1 MGLIQPDG
9 LVDMSTAKILQFF
22 RDQEPRFSDE
32 PDEKLINFIGST
44 QKAFLQDEEFKK
56 SYQDFLRGQMEAT
69 KTPEGRQEVITESG
83 LEDLT
88 LREDVAVSA
97 ETALK
102 SGIKGALDVFASVP
116 KSIALGASGLDKLR
130 GKDTPPEEFVTYQL
144 GELLREAAEEKF
156 PIDEQ
161 ARDTWSAKIGQGLGS
176 AAAFLA
182 GGALG
187 KTAGVSGTSIA
198 LLGSAATSNEFY
210 EDAKRSGANEDT
222 AFRAALI
229 GAGVGLSEIA
239 PLNKI
244 LNKIPGSKAV
254 GFKKTL
260 LDAVTSGAQEIA
272 QENLQSAAQNIT
284 AQKLGYDPDRGTFEG
299 FEEATVVGGTTG
311 ALLSLLASAL
321 GVRYRGRVQ
330 PQAEETTT
338 PQTDAAVQEA
348 GPVPVARE
356 EADVITGGRTEEEIL
371 ATAPELPTVEQQQL
385 GLEPTPAAT
394 EAADVITGGR
404 TEEEVLATA
413 PELPTAPAAEEQ
425 APQQF
430 ELFPEMDEAQRSASE
445 KANTTIQEAQQ
456 LNLELEGLTNE
467 VNELQ
472 TKAEAEPTAET
483 TVALESKQQELE
495 TKRRQVQSKKQESI
509 DASLDARE
517 IEAEQYESVPLV
529 DGNLDVET
537 DVAPEGR
544 SLVTLAAIDPL
555 FQAEFE
561 LNDQGKVEFT
571 GTRMARLGRRVR
583 TLLRG
588 GPGVDVATEAE
599 IKARSALQTLT
610 SQASRL
616 ANSLESRLSE
626 VYKGIAPDQRNL
638 APINRILQNASL
650 LGTTRPETLAQELFA
665 YKGKDY
671 KVTEQDVAQ
680 AAGILEII
688 QQSRR
693 LADYLARKQ
702 VDLGMVEGS
711 VADVFSQ
718 NLGFYLTRSYKVFSE
733 AYGWNWD
740 TVPSDIKRA
749 AVSYIKS
756 NQKVSEGEAV
766 EAAQTIVENAEQTFE
781 WMMGTSP
788 AKGVPARLL
797 RGRQDIPKPIRDLL
811 GEIKDPVANIYTTI
825 AKQADLVIGFQLQN
839 RVAESLVQMGLAS
852 DGKDRS
858 KGFTQR
864 LFENDPITK
873 LGSAKKY
880 PSLRPL
886 YTTPEIAR
894 QLNEYYRVAKLP
906 RLLQK
911 LAKSVR
917 VLTGVGKYSQV
928 ILSPKAYSTQ
938 FIAAIANEMANGRV
952 GLGMGLLGKGI
963 TGKAADVPLHKLN
976 AKAVSILRSN
986 KKKRESGKELTSL
999 EEKDAFLGMKGSDF
1013 LKNFKSILSE
1023 RPVLLEDLAIEFG
1036 ALGDQID
1043 LRLLEDTILSQR
1055 EVQYLSG
1062 LDAKRALEE
1071 LKLRVSPEQLKRF
1084 SKALVKKGFKALP
1097 TFYGGFDQAGKFN
1110 SFLVEAVNEAWAN
1123 PDSRLEDILKQAG
1136 RVTESTTPNP
1146 ARIPNRL
1153 REASNFGLLN
1163 TYVSWFLELI
1173 RNRYNQADI
1182 ATTYL
1187 KSDNP
1192 RVRKLGARKL
1202 SALLITS
1209 AAIAGGAKELI
1220 EQAFQF
1226 TGDNDDEFDSEK
1238 SRIIRRWLLPP
1249 WDQDQATA
1257 IVRFDD
1263 KGFAYNNTSYVL
1275 QDTAL
1280 ITPVIALT
1288 KGKPWNEA
1296 LEDSAKSAVS
1306 QFAGN
1311 APFAQSVAEAVLN
1324 YDADA
1329 GRKIVGEYKPL
1340 STRVYDKLTHVYKNA
1355 FQSGIDR
1362 LIREKAPKILDG
1374 SEGGHGRQY
1383 SVEEEIWSMVGVRN
1397 YGYNWEGAIRGKMQ
1411 DYNFKYQEVNRSVSD
1426 RAIQALKTK
1435 GDAAS
1440 LEEARRLEAEE
1451 AQFLKKIEDEYA
1463 LFFSDMLKLGKV
1475 TEKQLDS
1482 YQRDLFPTQ
1491 TKKKGGTRMPEP
1503 LVKASKRFR

>member
-1 MGLIQPDG
+1 
-9 LVDMSTAKILQFF
+9 
-22 RDQEPRFSDE
+22 
-32 PDEKLINFIGST
+32 
-44 QKAFLQDEEFKK
+44 
-56 SYQDFLRGQMEAT
+56 
-69 KTPEGRQEVITESG
+69 
-83 LEDLT
+83 
-88 LREDVAVSA
+88 
-97 ETALK
+97 
-102 SGIKGALDVFASVP
+102 
-116 KSIALGASGLDKLR
+116 
-130 GKDTPPEEFVTYQL
+130 
-144 GELLREAAEEKF
+144 
-156 PIDEQ
+156 
-161 ARDTWSAKIGQGLGS
+161 
-176 AAAFLA
+176 
-182 GGALG
+182 
-187 KTAGVSGTSIA
+187 
-198 LLGSAATSNEFY
+198 
-210 EDAKRSGANEDT
+210 
-222 AFRAALI
+222 
-229 GAGVGLSEIA
+229 
-239 PLNKI
+239 
-244 LNKIPGSKAV
+244 
-254 GFKKTL
+254 
-260 LDAVTSGAQEIA
+260 
-272 QENLQSAAQNIT
+272 LQSALQNVT
-284 AQKLGYDPDRGTFEG
+284 AQQLGYDPDRGTFEG

-321 GVRYRGRVQ
+321 GVRYRGSVQ

-348 GPVPVARE
+348 EPIPVARE
-356 EADVITGGRTEEEIL
+356 EADVIKGARTEEEIL
-371 ATAPELPTVEQQQL
+371 ATAPELPSVEQQQL
-385 GLEPTPAAT
+385 GLEPTPVAT
-394 EAADVITGGR
+394 EAAEVIEGDR
-404 TEEEVLATA
+404 PLEEVLATA
-413 PELPTAPAAEEQ
+413 PELPTAPAVEEQ

-467 VNELQ
+467 INELQ
-472 TKAEAEPTAET
+472 TQAEAEPTAEA

-495 TKRRQVQSKKQESI
+495 TKLQELKSKKQESI

-517 IEAEQYESVPLV
+517 IQAEQDESVPLV

-537 DVAPEGR
+537 DIAPEGR

-583 TLLRG
+583 TFLRG
-588 GPGVDVATEAE
+588 GPGVDIATESE
-599 IKARSALQTLT
+599 IKARSALQTLN

-626 VYKGIAPDQRNL
+626 VYKGIAPDKRNL
-638 APINRILQNASL
+638 APINRILKNASL

-693 LADYLARKQ
+693 LVDYLARKQ
-702 VDLGMVEGS
+702 VDLGMVDGS

-718 NLGFYLTRSYKVFSE
+718 NLGFYLTRSYKVFSK
-733 AYGWNWD
+733 AYGWNWN
-740 TVPSDIKRA
+740 TVPSDIKNA
-749 AVSYIKS
+749 AVRYIKS
-756 NQKVSEGEAV
+756 NQKVSEEEAV
-766 EAAQTIVENAEQTFE
+766 EAAQTIVENAEQTFD

-811 GEIKDPVANIYTTI
+811 GEIKDPVASIYTTI

-938 FIAAIANEMANGRV
+938 FIAAIVNEMANGRV
-952 GLGMGLLGKGI
+952 GFSMGLFGKGI
-963 TGKAADVPLHKLN
+963 TEKAADIPLHKLN

-986 KKKRESGKELTSL
+986 KKKRESGQELTSL
-999 EEKDAFLGMKGSDF
+999 EERDSFLSMKGSDF

-1043 LRLLEDTILSQR
+1043 LRLLEDTLLSQR

-1071 LKLRVSPEQLKRF
+1071 LKLRVSPEQLRRF

-1209 AAIAGGAKELI
+1209 AAIAGGAKELV

-1280 ITPVIALT
+1280 ITPLIALT

-1411 DYNFKYQEVNRSVSD
+1411 DYNFKYQEVKRAVSD

-1451 AQFLKKIEDEYA
+1451 KQFLKKIEDEYA

>member
-1 MGLIQPDG
+1 MATKDVL
-9 LVDMSTAKILQFF
+9 SFF
-22 RDQEPRFSDE
+22 REVEPAFSQESDE
-32 PDEKLINFIGST
+32 DLIEFIGAT
-44 QKAFLQDEEFKK
+44 QKEFLQEDPEFSEDYKNV
-56 SYQDFLRGQMEAT
+56 LRGQMDSARGAT
-69 KTPEGRQEVITESG
+69 V
-83 LEDLT
+83 
-88 LREDVAVSA
+88 VAGVA
-97 ETALK
+97 EFGETALK

-116 KSIALGASGLDKLR
+116 KSIALGASEIDKLR
-130 GKDTPPEEFVTYQL
+130 GKDTSPEDFVTYKF
-144 GELLREAAEEKF
+144 GEYIREAAEEKF

-161 ARDTWSAKIGQGLGS
+161 ARETWASKIGQGLGS

-187 KTAGVSGTSIA
+187 KAAGVPGTSIA

-210 EDAKRSGANEDT
+210 EDAKRSGASEET
-222 AFRAALI
+222 ASKAAMW
-229 GAGVGLSEIA
+229 GAGVGLSELV
-239 PLNKI
+239 PLYKI
-244 LNKIPGSKAV
+244 LDKIPGSKAV

-260 LDAVTSGAQEIA
+260 IDAAVSGSEEIA

-299 FEEATVVGGTTG
+299 FEEATVVGGVTG
-311 ALLSLLASAL
+311 SLLSLLASAF
-321 GVRYRGRVQ
+321 GGRYRGRVQ
-330 PQAEETTT
+330 PKAEETTT

-356 EADVITGGRTEEEIL
+356 QADVITGARTEEEIL
-371 ATAPELPTVEQQQL
+371 ATAPELPTVEQQEL
-385 GLEPTPAAT
+385 GIQPTPVAT
-394 EAADVITGGR
+394 EAAEVIEGDR
-404 TEEEVLATA
+404 PLEEVLATA
-413 PELPTAPAAEEQ
+413 PELPTAPAVEEQ

-430 ELFPEMDEAQRSASE
+430 ELFPEMDEVQRAASE
-445 KANTTIQEAQQ
+445 RANATIQEAQQ
-456 LNLELEGLTNE
+456 LNLELEGLSNE
-467 VNELQ
+467 VNQLQ
-472 TKAEAEPTAET
+472 TQVETEPTTEA
-483 TVALESKQQELE
+483 TVALESKRQELE
-495 TKRRQVQSKKQESI
+495 TKRQQVQSKKQESI
-509 DASLDARE
+509 EASLDARE
-517 IEAEQYESVPLV
+517 TEAEQDESIPLV

-537 DVAPEGR
+537 DVAPEGK
-544 SLVTLAAIDPL
+544 SLITLGAIDPL

-583 TLLRG
+583 TFLRG

-599 IKARSALQTLT
+599 IKARSALQTLEG
-610 SQASRL
+610 QASRL

-638 APINRILQNASL
+638 APINRILKNASL

-665 YKGKDY
+665 YKGRDY

-680 AAGILEII
+680 AAGILETI
-688 QQSRR
+688 QQARGVV
-693 LADYLARKQ
+693 DYLARKQ

-718 NLGFYLTRSYKVFSE
+718 NLGFYLTRSYKVFSK

-740 TVPSDIKRA
+740 TVPSDIKKA

-756 NQKVSEGEAV
+756 NQKVSEEEAV
-766 EAAQTIVENAEQTFE
+766 EAAQTIVENAEQTFD

-788 AKGVPARLL
+788 TKGVPARLL

-938 FIAAIANEMANGRV
+938 FIAAIVNEMANGRV
-952 GLGMGLLGKGI
+952 GLSMGLFGKGI

-999 EEKDAFLGMKGSDF
+999 EERDAFLGMKGSDF
-1013 LKNFKSILSE
+1013 LDNFKSILSE

-1071 LKLRVSPEQLKRF
+1071 LKLRVSPEQLRRF

-1280 ITPVIALT
+1280 ISPVIALT

-1451 AQFLKKIEDEYA
+1451 EQFLKKIEDEYA

-1482 YQRDLFPTQ
+1482 YQRDLFPNQ
-1491 TKKKGGTRMPEP
+1491 TNKKGGTRMPEP